1 MVDSYLFQFELQFT
15 PTKRNKWGDDL
26 QRGKGNFG
34 SFSKITDLRILS
46 VDGIPPF
53 MNLFL

>member
-15 PTKRNKWGDDL
+15 PAKQNRDDL
-26 QRGKGNFG
+26 QRGKVTLARLVK
-34 SFSKITDLRILS
+34 SDLRILS
-46 VDGIPPF
+46 ADGIPPF